1 MKKTVSEIE
10 KACDILRSGG
20 VIGMPTETVY
30 GLAASIQSI
39 SGLEN
44 IFKTKERPF
53 FDPLIVHV
61 NSISQARSLTS
72 DWNKTCQKIADI
84 FWPGPL
90 TLILDKSPEVNDL
103 ITSGLTTVGIRF
115 PSHPKALEL
124 IGELGHPVAAPSA
137 NKFKKIS
144 PTTAEHVRNEF
155 PDILVLEGGQSDVG
169 IESTIIRVQNGELI
183 IYRPGMITEKELKEK
198 LGSDFKVSLK
208 ESPIAPGHLAE
219 HYRPIKPLIL
229 KLESEN
235 IDSPYQSPLTWIVPS
250 QATLAARQLYSKL
263 RELDQ
268 RDGDCIEVLITEE
281 MTQDDQFRGILNR
294 LYKAASLKS
303 NRIKS
308 EY

>member
-1 MKKTVSEIE
+1 
-10 KACDILRSGG
+10 
-20 VIGMPTETVY
+20 MPTETVY
-30 GLAASIQSI
+30 GLAASIQSN

-61 NSISQARSLTS
+61 NSVSQAKSLTS
-72 DWNKTCQKIADI
+72 DWNEICQKIADN

-90 TLILDKSPEVNDL
+90 TLILDKSPLVNDL

-115 PSHPKALEL
+115 PSHPMALEL
-124 IGELGHPVAAPSA
+124 IKELGHPIAAPSA

-144 PTTAEHVRNEF
+144 PTTAKHVREEF
-155 PDILVLEGGQSDVG
+155 PEILVLEGGQSEVG
-169 IESTIIRVQNGELI
+169 IESTIIRVQSGELI
-183 IYRPGMITEKELKEK
+183 IYRPGMLTEKDLKEK
-198 LGSDFKVSLK
+198 LGGDFKVSFK

-219 HYRPIKPLIL
+219 HYRPIKPLVL
-229 KLESEN
+229 KLDSESVN
-235 IDSPYQSPLTWIVPS
+235 SPYHNPLTWNLPS

-263 RELDQ
+263 RDLDQ
-268 RDGDCIEVLITEE
+268 RDGDCIEVNITEK
-281 MTQDDQFRGILNR
+281 MIQDDQFAGILNR

-303 NRIKS
+303 KRIKS